1 MREPSVYMWKVLL
14 YCVCISVLKIVLPRA
29 GQAPLDHCV
38 GRETVTREERGNQGP
53 TGEVF
58 SRVRKEGG
66 ITRRVAKKERAL
78 STKGVWA

>member
-1 MREPSVYMWKVLL
+1 MELIIALTMDLPS
-14 YCVCISVLKIVLPRA
+14 A
-29 GQAPLDHCV
+29 GQAPLDLDTLGV

-66 ITRRVAKKERAL
+66 MTRREAKKERAL
-78 STKGVWA
+78 STKDVWA